1 MTRPTHAVLYC
12 RSAQGSA
19 RSLEEQEERCKR
31 KAFEEGAET
40 TATIIDPGPAH
51 GGMDRPSVL
60 ELRRLVRAGK
70 IDLVVVDT
78 PDRLT
83 KRIGDIRALAQ
94 EVSRAGA
101 RLVFLSP

>member
-1 MTRPTHAVLYC
+1 
-12 RSAQGSA
+12 
-19 RSLEEQEERCKR
+19 
-31 KAFEEGAET
+31 
-40 TATIIDPGPAH
+40 
-51 GGMDRPSVL
+51 MDRPSVL